1 MIKSLKVNFPP
12 PPLDVDVK
20 KSAGLLTLW
29 FIEGLHRL
37 ATYFQ
42 TIRWKMKRKQW
53 RRCHFAIGFIR
64 SRPTKINNFNHF
76 ENMNSLPPLQSNW
89 VENGPEIF
97 EEFVIS
103 TPGSIDSN
111 PFNSP
116 IHSFRLYFGQK
127 SSKLVKNGP
136 VLSLFHLVKPNRFWK
151 DQSVEPISTNWTH
164 FVVGLNKSD
173 QLKCAGSSNNG
184 STLLSKA
191 ISNSI
196 LQNAFIY
203 WPER

>member
-1 MIKSLKVNFPP
+1 MWKNQRGYWRYDLSRAFTDWRPIFKLFDGKWSENNGDAVIL
-12 PPLDVDVK
+12 PLGSFV
-20 KSAGLLTLW
+20 
-29 FIEGLHRL
+29 
-37 ATYFQ
+37 
-42 TIRWKMKRKQW
+42 
-53 RRCHFAIGFIR
+53 R

-191 ISNSI
+191 ISSSI